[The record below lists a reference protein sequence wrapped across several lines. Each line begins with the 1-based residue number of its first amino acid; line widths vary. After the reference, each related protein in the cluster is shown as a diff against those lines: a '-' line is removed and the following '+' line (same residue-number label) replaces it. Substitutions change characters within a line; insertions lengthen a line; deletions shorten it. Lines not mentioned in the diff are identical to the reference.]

1 MGIQV
6 DGLISGMD
14 TTALIE
20 SIVSLSKAPI
30 RTYEDKLTILS
41 TQKGA
46 VANLVNL
53 MGTMEDYL
61 EELEVLSDFRVFSA
75 EYPLNDAVRISVDG
89 SAVAGTYEV
98 EVQQLAN
105 SEMEVSD
112 GFSDNPND
120 EGVITEGTF
129 TVTYNGVDTDVVID
143 ATNSSYNGLAAKL
156 DAIVGL
162 NAYVVDT
169 GVDTDPYRLVVQG
182 EDTGADYTIDVS
194 GLPLTLTKN
203 SVAADAKFTVN
214 GIAFENNGNEV
225 TEALPGMSITISEV
239 TTEAIAVVVDQDTA
253 EMVDKVEDFV
263 YAFNNVINYIDT
275 QSDYDVE
282 SGIRGSFVGESTV
295 RRVRNGLRTIV
306 TAEYDGL
313 GQDKDALSFLGITS
327 DSHGKRTIDGAEL
340 AEVLLDH
347 TAQIEAMFTSDDGVG
362 KALLAQIDVYT
373 DGIDGTLTM
382 KTDSIEAQIDDVQDM
397 IADYEDR
404 ADTYEA
410 RLRQQ
415 FINMETTLGKFQG
428 VQLYLS
434 TMLFDNND

>member
-30 RTYEDKLTILS
+30 RTYEDKLTVLS

-75 EYPLNDAVRISVDG
+75 EYPLNDSVRISVDG

-143 ATNSSYNGLAAKL
+143 ATNSSYNGLAAEL

-169 GVDTDPYRLVVQG
+169 GVETDPYRLVVQG
-182 EDTGADYTIDVS
+182 EDTGADYTVDVS
-194 GLPLTLTKN
+194 ALPLTMTKN
-203 SVAADAKFTVN
+203 SVATDAKFTVN

-327 DSHGKRTIDGAEL
+327 DSHGKLTIDAAEL
-340 AEVLLDH
+340 EEALLDH

-410 RLRQQ
+410 RLREQ